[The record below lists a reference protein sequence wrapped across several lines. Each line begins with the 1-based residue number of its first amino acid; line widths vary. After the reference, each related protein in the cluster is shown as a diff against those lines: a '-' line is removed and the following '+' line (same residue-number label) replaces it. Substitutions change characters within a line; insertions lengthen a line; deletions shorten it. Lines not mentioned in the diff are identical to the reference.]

1 MMIKLYDVAHIEI
14 YTTKGNL
21 AEDDT
26 FWYMFFD
33 AIYVD
38 IQSGLDEFVRLLDYY
53 DYITDGITEN
63 GMYKFNT
70 DYSAWERVYNFVQY
84 RPMVH
89 AYWDWRNSYMF
100 KCSNCKKIGHS
111 ISDRFCPNCGAQM
124 NESEDDKH
132 E

>member
-1 MMIKLYDVAHIEI
+1 MMIKLYDAAHIEI

-70 DYSAWERVYNFVQY
+70 DYSAWERVYNFV
-84 RPMVH
+84 
-89 AYWDWRNSYMF
+89 
-100 KCSNCKKIGHS
+100 
-111 ISDRFCPNCGAQM
+111 
-124 NESEDDKH
+124 
-132 E
+132 